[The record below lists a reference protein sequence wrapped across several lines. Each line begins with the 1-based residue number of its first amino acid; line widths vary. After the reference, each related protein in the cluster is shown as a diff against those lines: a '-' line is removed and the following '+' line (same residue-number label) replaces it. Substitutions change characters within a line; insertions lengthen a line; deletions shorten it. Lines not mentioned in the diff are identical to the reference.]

1 VPAESA
7 APTVV
12 RSLSP
17 DSPVPQNGAGG
28 TGARTGGEE
37 QTFTLMLRNV
47 NLLYL
52 GVSVLIL
59 TDRSYLS
66 RFWTQFEAWL
76 AMQDVG
82 PSGLVSARHT
92 SLHSRCTIVC
102 VHGAPEALV
111 SSLIEEWSDCTA
123 EKAYEKLSSA
133 DVRVTNQSD
142 KDDQLP
148 KILALDGRVSAVAQR
163 LRICPPASPGV
174 MKSRRMRP
182 SREPTRELAEEAVAV
197 KRVLTA

>member
-92 SLHSRCTIVC
+92 SLHSRCTIAC

-111 SSLIEEWSDCTA
+111 SSLI
-123 EKAYEKLSSA
+123 
-133 DVRVTNQSD
+133 VRCRGR
-142 KDDQLP
+142 LH
-148 KILALDGRVSAVAQR
+148 LASLAV
-163 LRICPPASPGV
+163 PENGV
-174 MKSRRMRP
+174 R
-182 SREPTRELAEEAVAV
+182 
-197 KRVLTA
+197 

>member
-1 VPAESA
+1 MGCAE
-7 APTVV
+7 
-12 RSLSP
+12 R
-17 DSPVPQNGAGG
+17 GALEC
-28 TGARTGGEE
+28 A
-37 QTFTLMLRNV
+37 
-47 NLLYL
+47 
-52 GVSVLIL
+52 
-59 TDRSYLS
+59 S
-66 RFWTQFEAWL
+66 RRQ
-76 AMQDVG
+76 
-82 PSGLVSARHT
+82 
-92 SLHSRCTIVC
+92 
-102 VHGAPEALV
+102 
-111 SSLIEEWSDCTA
+111 EEWSDCTA

-163 LRICPPASPGV
+163 LGICPPASPGV